1 MAKKD
6 FSKKNFE
13 ITRNLNLLWIC
24 DEEKVNELFESKE
37 GHSKMI
43 EDINKLYGTKIKKI
57 IYVFRDVERL
67 GYNIFYTE

>member
-1 MAKKD
+1 MLQNKD
-6 FSKKNFE
+6 FK
-13 ITRNLNLLWIC
+13 ITTDITLLWIS

-43 EDINKLYGTKIKKI
+43 KDINKLYGTKIKKI

>member
-1 MAKKD
+1 M
-6 FSKKNFE
+6 SKGFK
-13 ITRNLNLLWIC
+13 ITTDIMLLWIL

-43 EDINKLYGTKIKKI
+43 KDINKLYGTKIKKI
-57 IYVFRDVERL
+57 ISVFRDVV